1 MMQRTEGQSIAYLD
15 AVLQPQAYR
24 RLDVG
29 ARTEDDWPLG
39 NRVAATARLQRS
51 ETPKELL
58 RRLRQELRRFPGVG
72 NAPHR
77 RSLHA
82 WARALWS
89 HMVGGASASPAFE
102 ELERDEGGNM
112 TTLLE
117 AKARQWESEWLAQ
130 GIKKGRTEEGVRL
143 IDRLAALKFGAQ
155 TAERLSGLVDGL
167 VLGQEHLNL
176 LGDWII
182 ECETAEDLLARV
194 DELQASGHRTD
205 HP

>member
-1 MMQRTEGQSIAYLD
+1 
-15 AVLQPQAYR
+15 
-24 RLDVG
+24 
-29 ARTEDDWPLG
+29 
-39 NRVAATARLQRS
+39 
-51 ETPKELL
+51 
-58 RRLRQELRRFPGVG
+58 
-72 NAPHR
+72 
-77 RSLHA
+77 
-82 WARALWS
+82 
-89 HMVGGASASPAFE
+89 
-102 ELERDEGGNM
+102 M